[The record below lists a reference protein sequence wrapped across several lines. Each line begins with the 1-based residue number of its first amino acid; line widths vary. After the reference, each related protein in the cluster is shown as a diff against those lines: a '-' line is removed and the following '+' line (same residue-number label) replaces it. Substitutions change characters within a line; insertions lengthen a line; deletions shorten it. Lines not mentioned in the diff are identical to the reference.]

1 MRAFFVIGRKNS
13 CLGFPKKNRQSGS
26 TVRWISFISRHPTFY
41 SLPLSLHD
49 STDKSLSRK
58 DE

>member
-1 MRAFFVIGRKNS
+1 MRAFFVIGGKNS
-13 CLGFPKKNRQSGS
+13 CLGFPKKTDNLAALSVGFLLS
-26 TVRWISFISRHPTFY
+26 VAFY

>member
-1 MRAFFVIGRKNS
+1 MRAFFVIGGKKILFRFSQKNTR
-13 CLGFPKKNRQSGS
+13 C
-26 TVRWISFISRHPTFY
+26 TVRWISFISRHPTIY
-41 SLPLSLHD
+41 CLPLSLHD